1 MTTPQ
6 PDRSYS
12 DPLPVIAPEGEFDID
27 ALPPLEAQIDAA
39 ITGYGGLILDASRIT
54 FADSMFLR
62 LILTAHDRADLRIA
76 APSPTVQRLFTV
88 VGADQVLRIHST
100 LDAARHA

>member
-100 LDAARHA
+100 LDAARTG